1 MTRKQSNLIDENV
14 AETNNNINGNL
25 KGQNNFT
32 THDFSQ
38 FKSRLI
44 LATDDEINAHN
55 ENIKNIKNALWNN

>member
-1 MTRKQSNLIDENV
+1 M
-14 AETNNNINGNL
+14 NINGNL